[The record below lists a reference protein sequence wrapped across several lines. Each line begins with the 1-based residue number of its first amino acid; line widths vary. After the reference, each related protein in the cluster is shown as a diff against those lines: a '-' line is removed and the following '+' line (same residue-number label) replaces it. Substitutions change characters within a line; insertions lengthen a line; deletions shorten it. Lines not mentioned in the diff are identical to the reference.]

1 MMALIQS
8 TLELRG
14 KAVKEIMLSSLLV
27 TTLFAATSPGQTLV
41 VASPAEPGMYVEV
54 SGGLTKVIGQIAEFK
69 RSGSL
74 FVNDVTMGIK
84 TRKENIQLLGAHA
97 QTVVSAQPVFYFMP
111 AKQEAEA
118 GVNAGDLILI
128 RLEEKPQ
135 RRQFEIAARGA
146 WRSSSG
152 ISLTHQIQLLREEVN
167 PGVYRIMP
175 VTELGQGEYALYLSR
190 GEGMAAFVY
199 DFGVQPIHLPSP
211 AATNLQSSRPLDVRA
226 ATAAPKAGS
235 ASPDSESPT
244 QASIGIFF
252 EGNPDVRHDG
262 VATTAVTG
270 DGPADR
276 AGIKAGD
283 VILAINDRYLFT
295 IGELTH
301 QVSHL
306 QPGTKIV
313 VRYRRRATISEAS
326 VTVGSIQ

>member
-1 MMALIQS
+1 M
-8 TLELRG
+8 
-14 KAVKEIMLSSLLV
+14 KKIMLTSLLATITFAV
-27 TTLFAATSPGQTLV
+27 TSAGQTLV
-41 VASPAEPGMYVEV
+41 VASPAEPGMYIEV
-54 SGGLTKVIGQIAEFK
+54 SGGLTKIIGQIAEFK

-74 FVNDVTMGIK
+74 LVSDITVGIK
-84 TRKENIQLLGAHA
+84 TKKENIQLLGPHA
-97 QTVVSAQPVFYFMP
+97 QNVVSAQPVFYFMP

-146 WRSSSG
+146 WRRSSG
-152 ISLTHQIQLLREEVN
+152 ISLTHQIQLLRDEVT

-175 VTELGQGEYALYLSR
+175 ATELGQGEYALYLSR

-199 DFGVQPIHLPSP
+199 DFGVQRMHLPSP
-211 AATNLQSSRPLDVRA
+211 TLTNLSFSRPPDTRA
-226 ATAAPKAGS
+226 AVDAPKAVS
-235 ASPDSESPT
+235 ASPDSDSPT
-244 QASIGIFF
+244 QASIGVFF

-262 VATTAVTG
+262 VAITAVTA

-306 QPGTKIV
+306 QPGTRIV
-313 VRYRRRATISEAS
+313 VRYRRRTTISEAS
-326 VTVGSIQ
+326 VTVGTIQ

>member
-1 MMALIQS
+1 
-8 TLELRG
+8 
-14 KAVKEIMLSSLLV
+14 
-27 TTLFAATSPGQTLV
+27 
-41 VASPAEPGMYVEV
+41 
-54 SGGLTKVIGQIAEFK
+54 
-69 RSGSL
+69 
-74 FVNDVTMGIK
+74 
-84 TRKENIQLLGAHA
+84 
-97 QTVVSAQPVFYFMP
+97 MP

-146 WRSSSG
+146 WRRSSG
-152 ISLTHQIQLLREEVN
+152 ISLTHQIQLLRDEVT

-175 VTELGQGEYALYLSR
+175 ATELGQGEYALYLSR

-199 DFGVQPIHLPSP
+199 DFGVQRMHLPSP
-211 AATNLQSSRPLDVRA
+211 TLTNLSFSRPPDTRA
-226 ATAAPKAGS
+226 AVDAPKAVS
-235 ASPDSESPT
+235 ASPDSDSPT
-244 QASIGIFF
+244 QASIGVFF

-262 VATTAVTG
+262 VAITAVTA

-306 QPGTKIV
+306 QPGTRIV
-313 VRYRRRATISEAS
+313 VRYRRRTTISEAS
-326 VTVGSIQ
+326 VTVGTIQ